1 MSENVL
7 FACEG
12 YKTKKKHFHKI
23 TRSMMCF
30 YNKFLD
36 QMNKA
41 KTHFFPSDIHIRLV
55 QKAHIHFIKRKKK
68 ENSIDFE
75 KCGR

>member
-1 MSENVL
+1 
-7 FACEG
+7 
-12 YKTKKKHFHKI
+12 
-23 TRSMMCF
+23 MMCF